1 MESVSRGCT
10 SSIDQMLLIC
20 NKQLPPRIIQNDN
33 KKRHVS
39 GSLKG
44 VQYYVE
50 CCQTDFCNGGP
61 FPILHGF
68 NGGKIYIYIYNVAS
82 YSNFI
87 YIFISYNLFSI
98 LIFF

>member
-1 MESVSRGCT
+1 
-10 SSIDQMLLIC
+10 MLLIC

-50 CCQTDFCNGGP
+50 CCQTDFCNDGP
-61 FPILHGF
+61 FPILHDF
-68 NGGKIYIYIYNVAS
+68 NGGKYICIFYN
-82 YSNFI
+82 
-87 YIFISYNLFSI
+87 ISLFSNI